1 MFNNFSAEVALYVFL
16 ALLGGFVF
24 GFLYR
29 LVLKKFAKKTPY
41 GVQRNIDVSGRILRA
56 VIGVALV
63 VWAVMT
69 DWSPTLF
76 FFAGFTFFEAIFS
89 WCGFYAAI
97 GKNSCPIN

>member
-1 MFNNFSAEVALYVFL
+1 MFNNFSAEIALYVFL

-29 LVLKKFAKKTPY
+29 LTLKKFAKKTPY
-41 GVQRNIDVSGRILRA
+41 GVQKNIDIKGRVFRA
-56 VIGVALV
+56 LIGVGLV

-69 DWSPTLF
+69 DWSPVLF

-89 WCGFYAAI
+89 WCGLYAAM